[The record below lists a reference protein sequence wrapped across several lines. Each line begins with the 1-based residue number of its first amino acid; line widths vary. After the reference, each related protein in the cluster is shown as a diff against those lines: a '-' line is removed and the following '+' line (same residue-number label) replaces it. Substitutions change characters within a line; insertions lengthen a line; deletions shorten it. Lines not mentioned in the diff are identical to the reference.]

1 MEAVMPKT
9 LIDVDV
15 ELLARA
21 RELLGVRTKKDTVNG
36 ALRELVR
43 RQAAED
49 FGELA
54 RSGVFD
60 ALLDSERV
68 QQP

>member
-1 MEAVMPKT
+1 MPKT

-21 RELLGVRTKKDTVNG
+21 RELLGVATKKDTVNG

-43 RQAAED
+43 RQAAQD

-60 ALLDSERV
+60 ALLDPETVPRSWR
-68 QQP
+68 